1 MIEMRG
7 PIDRTARVMAAL
19 EPIERAVFDDAR
31 TAETNELPEALAF
44 DAMVLLTDDAARVTE
59 MSDGGRAPATVVV
72 RVDKSAFA
80 RGETVEGEV
89 CEIAGVGPIPVRVA
103 QQIAADGI
111 IKALITD
118 GTDVHAVSHA
128 GRAIPARLRTAL
140 EEMQPE
146 CVIAGCHVDR
156 HLEIDHDFPF
166 ARGGPTELANLNRLC
181 HHHHD
186 LKTRNDLRIEGD
198 GLHKRL
204 VPADRA
210 PPGAVAA

>member
-1 MIEMRG
+1 MVR
-7 PIDRTARVMAAL
+7 
-19 EPIERAVFDDAR
+19 
-31 TAETNELPEALAF
+31 LA
-44 DAMVLLTDDAARVTE
+44 DDAARVTE
-59 MSDGGRAPATVVV
+59 MSDGRRAPATVVV
-72 RVDKSAFA
+72 RVDKSAFD

-103 QQIAADGI
+103 QQLSVDAFL
-111 IKALITD
+111 KALITD
-118 GTDVHAVSHA
+118 GTDVLAVSHA

-156 HLEIDHDFPF
+156 HLEIDHDEPF
-166 ARGGPTELANLNRLC
+166 AAGGPTELGNLNRVC

-186 LKTRNDLRIEGD
+186 LKTRNDLRLVGD

-204 VPADRA
+204 IPADRA
-210 PPGAVAA
+210 PPGEVAA